1 MKRSVRSVILV
12 AVVIAA
18 ASPSP
23 AFADA
28 SGRAQDV
35 NVVRICA
42 GQAIDLDDANGL
54 PLPVERQQ
62 SLRDH
67 AEFRCA
73 HPELASRGS
82 SSTASS
88 PEVVHVDSD
97 GYYPV
102 ANLDIQPGQVTW
114 LATVGGMPVGP
125 YKTLSCEWRIDNGA
139 WQDCGTASGSGSG
152 LRTRTNQYCP
162 FPGLLFEVEAF
173 LHVNGVDYFD
183 NADGIT
189 Q

>member
-1 MKRSVRSVILV
+1 MKIMKRSVRSVILV

-88 PEVVHVDSD
+88 PEAVHVDSE

-114 LATVGGMPVGP
+114 LATVGGMPVG
-125 YKTLSCEWRIDNGA
+125 RI
-139 WQDCGTASGSGSG
+139 
-152 LRTRTNQYCP
+152 RRCP
-162 FPGLLFEVEAF
+162 A
-173 LHVNGVDYFD
+173 NGVSTTELGKTVERRRGPAVDCEPAPFSI
-183 NADGIT
+183 ALSRASCSKWRRFFT
-189 Q
+189 